1 MATAKEIR
9 HAESLAKL
17 ANKLQGKAKKDMQLR
32 LDNYL
37 KLKKI

>member
-17 ANKLQGKAKKDMQLR
+17 TNKLQGKAKEDMQKR
-32 LDNYL
+32 LDKYL
-37 KLKKI
+37 LLNGI